1 MIRVALNGGL
11 GNQLFQYAAAKT
23 LAVKH
28 NTSLGL
34 DVIPLYSK
42 LQVSSLA
49 TYRKLELD
57 VFCIEAQRNEMLFR
71 NKYLYPLSKTHFFL
85 NRLYNSWKFTYF
97 KEKDFSFDSS
107 VLELPD
113 NTYLDGHFQS
123 EKYFKPIEEIIRNE
137 CRFKQPLYG
146 KNREWESIIANNAS
160 VSVHIRRG
168 DYVSLQKNLQK
179 HGATSLEYYQKAV
192 GLMAAKIHQPLFFI
206 FTDDVPWV
214 RAHFKLDFPFHIID
228 NNTTAESSHLDMQ
241 LISLCRHHIICNST
255 FSWWGAWLNNK
266 ADKIVMAPEKW
277 FADPSINSKDIYP
290 SDWIKL

>member
-28 NTSLGL
+28 GTSLEF

-42 LQVSSLA
+42 LQLSALA
-49 TYRKLELD
+49 TYRKPELD
-57 VFCIEAQRNEMLFR
+57 VFCIEAQTNGMLFK
-71 NKYLYPLSKTHFFL
+71 NKFLYPLSKTQFFL
-85 NRLYNSWKFTYF
+85 NRFYNRWKFNYYM
-97 KEKDFSFDSS
+97 EKDFAFDGS
-107 VLELPD
+107 VMELPD

-123 EKYFKPIEEIIRNE
+123 ERYFKPAEEIIRKE
-137 CRFKQPLYG
+137 CRFKRPLTG
-146 KNREWESIIANNAS
+146 QNSEWEKLINNAVS

-168 DYVSLQKNLQK
+168 DYVALQKNIQK
-179 HGATSLEYYQKAV
+179 HGTTSPEYYKKAV
-192 GLMAAKIHQPLFFI
+192 SYIAEKINQPVFFI

-214 RAHFKLDFPFHIID
+214 REHFTLDFPFHIIG
-228 NNTTAESSHLDMQ
+228 NNTTADSSHLDMQ
-241 LISLCRHHIICNST
+241 LMSFCRHHIICNST

-266 ADKIVMAPEKW
+266 SDKTVIAPEKW

-290 SDWIKL
+290 PDWIKL